1 MATSLGQ
8 CEIWRMYLLF
18 SIYMFCILFVC
29 VLVFGDNGIG
39 DGTLFVYAYRVGDV
53 KNNLYLLVVWWS

>member
-1 MATSLGQ
+1 VATSLGQ
-8 CEIWRMYLLF
+8 CEIWRVYLLF

-29 VLVFGDNGIG
+29 VLVFDDNGIG
-39 DGTLFVYAYRVGDV
+39 DGTLFVYTYQVGDV